1 MKAEPPFL
9 PAIGISSWVFYY
21 NSPNMRYKFD
31 RSAHSV
37 FALYYHLVIVVKYRR
52 KALYSDDIRERL
64 KDIVWNL
71 SDELGIDV
79 VAHEP
84 AEDHY
89 HLLFKATPKT
99 NLVNVV
105 NVIKGVSARRLRQEF
120 PATKNLL
127 EGDSFWSPSYFLATS
142 GQVSLDALNEYVDS
156 QMEK

>member
-1 MKAEPPFL
+1 MK
-9 PAIGISSWVFYY
+9 
-21 NSPNMRYKFD
+21 YKLD
-31 RSAHSV
+31 KSAHSV

-71 SDELGIDV
+71 STELGIEV
-79 VAHEP
+79 VAQEP

-99 NLVNVV
+99 NLVNAV
-105 NVIKGVSARRLRQEF
+105 NVIKGVSSRRLRQEF

-127 EGDSFWSPSYFLATS
+127 RGDSFWSPSYL
-142 GQVSLDALNEYVDS
+142 QHLDKLVS
-156 QMEK
+156 MP